1 MDELDP
7 VFNRVAAYF
16 ALLAEPMRLKIMHTV
31 CLDEKSISQI
41 VEATGATQTNVS
53 RHLNRMHAAGVLKRR
68 KDGSQVYYQVA
79 DPTLTEMCRTAC
91 VAHRGGDRSAAA
103 NARRP
108 AATAAEGDCPRAA
121 RSAACAMA
129 ERRAASGPAAARA
142 RIPFVGRGRQGRP
155 APRVP
160 EAGDRA
166 GDDHRCRGG
175 DRSGPR
181 RYRGRRAGRRRSPR
195 S

>member
-1 MDELDP
+1 MEELDP

-31 CLDEKSISQI
+31 CLDEKSVGQI

-91 VAHRGGDRSAAA
+91 VRI
-103 NARRP
+103 
-108 AATAAEGDCPRAA
+108 AAEIDLQQPMREDLLQLLPKALPA
-121 RSAACAMA
+121 SRSK
-129 ERRAASGPAAARA
+129 
-142 RIPFVGRGRQGRP
+142 RGVRHG
-155 APRVP
+155 
-160 EAGDRA
+160 
-166 GDDHRCRGG
+166 
-175 DRSGPR
+175 
-181 RYRGRRAGRRRSPR
+181 
-195 S
+195 

>member
-31 CLDEKSISQI
+31 CLDEKSVGQI

-79 DPTLTEMCRTAC
+79 DATLTEMCRTAC
-91 VAHRGGDRSAAA
+91 VRI
-103 NARRP
+103 
-108 AATAAEGDCPRAA
+108 AAEIDLQQPMRKDLLQLLPPAKPA
-121 RSAACAMA
+121 SRSK
-129 ERRAASGPAAARA
+129 
-142 RIPFVGRGRQGRP
+142 RGVRHG
-155 APRVP
+155 
-160 EAGDRA
+160 
-166 GDDHRCRGG
+166 
-175 DRSGPR
+175 
-181 RYRGRRAGRRRSPR
+181 
-195 S
+195 